1 MTDAAEP
8 TIELDEYTRDYLLL
22 QATKKELDRL
32 KAEYEH
38 LRAEFVKRIGQ
49 NHVATIA
56 GREVFTNKPTATFRP
71 NLWSAGTS
79 PSQESNL
86 EPAALETAALPI
98 ELLAYLKSQIWNLGF
113 QIPDH
118 FRFTLCIVCLR
129 RRGEYFLTSTF
140 CAPPATLISVR

>member
-56 GREVFTNKPTATFRP
+56 GREVFTNKPTATFRGRDFIADHP
-71 NLWSAGTS
+71 
-79 PSQESNL
+79 
-86 EPAALETAALPI
+86 
-98 ELLAYLKSQIWNLGF
+98 LLAKEFTRPVMKDELDVEALKAAHPTIWRDY
-113 QIPDH
+113 QSRQ
-118 FRFTLCIVCLR
+118 FRIVNV
-129 RRGEYFLTSTF
+129 E
-140 CAPPATLISVR
+140 